1 MKIFAL
7 TLALSA
13 LAGTCWAAALGTSTR
28 SCIPGDVQQIISVD
42 YRALRNNSTAQALK
56 NQVLPENLKAF
67 ETSLRGVGI
76 NPEKELEQLTFVSFR
91 TPKQGLKVVGFAQ
104 GQFTEQLVLRK
115 LRLRKIKPLT
125 YSSAA
130 IYPMGDGMQMSFLD
144 NSTLLFGDSSAIRGA
159 VDARD
164 GTIANLDG
172 NSEVADMLG
181 SVESEPVWSVLDAV
195 GTQNMMRSALG
206 EAAQL
211 ADYNQVK
218 KRLVGSHYIMNFN
231 SGVDFDLDVLTS
243 DSMMAATLS
252 SLVKAGMLYRKMTA
266 SPVEKVA
273 LDSLTVSSDSSALKL
288 HFRTDDNRFQSLLH
302 SDLFA
307 AVSH

>member
-115 LRLRKIKPLT
+115 LRLRKIKPVA

-130 IYPMGDGMQMSFLD
+130 VYPMGDGMQMSFLD

-164 GTIANLDG
+164 GVTANLDG

-266 SPVEKVA
+266 SPVERFA

>member
-13 LAGTCWAAALGTSTR
+13 LAGTCWGAALGTSTR

>member
-1 MKIFAL
+1 MTKYFFAIL
-7 TLALSA
+7 A
-13 LAGTCWAAALGTSTR
+13 LAGTCWGAALGTSTR
-28 SCIPGDVQQIISVD
+28 SSIPADAQQIISVD
-42 YRALRNNSTAQALK
+42 YRALRNNATAQALK

-67 ETSLRGVGI
+67 ETSLRGIGI

-104 GQFTEQLVLRK
+104 GDFTQQLVLKK
-115 LRLRKIKPLT
+115 LRLRKIKPVT

-130 IYPMGDGMQMSFLD
+130 IYPMGDGMQMTFLD
-144 NSTLLFGDSSAIRGA
+144 NSTLLFGDGSAVRGA

-164 GTIANLDG
+164 GVTPSLDS
-172 NSEVADMLG
+172 NSDVSDLLA

-206 EAAQL
+206 EASQL

-218 KRLVGSHYIMNFN
+218 KRLVGSRYIMNFN
-231 SGVDFDLDVLTS
+231 SGVNFDLDVLTS

-266 SPVEKVA
+266 TPIERVA

>member
-1 MKIFAL
+1 MKNLSLAMMVMAL
-7 TLALSA
+7 TSA
-13 LAGTCWAAALGTSTR
+13 GWAAALGTSTR
-28 SCIPGDVQQIISVD
+28 SAIPGDAQQIISVD

-76 NPEKELEQLTFVSFR
+76 NPEKELEQLTFVSYR

-104 GQFTEQLVLRK
+104 GQFTQQLVLRK
-115 LRLRKIKPLT
+115 LRLRKVKPAA

-130 IYPMGDGMQMSFLD
+130 IYPMGDGMQMTFLD
-144 NSTLLFGDSSAIRGA
+144 SSTLLFGDGSAVRGA

-164 GTIANLDG
+164 GALPNLDS
-172 NSEVADMLG
+172 NPDMSDMLG
-181 SVESEPVWSVLDAV
+181 AVESEPVWSLLDAV

-206 EAAQL
+206 EASQL

-218 KRLVGSHYIMNFN
+218 KRLVGSHYIMSFN
-231 SGVDFDLDVLTS
+231 SGVDFNLDVLTS

-266 SPVEKVA
+266 TPVERVA

-288 HFRTDDNRFQSLLH
+288 HFRTDDNRFQALLH